1 MGRCGCFETGRGI
14 GLLPPA
20 EIKDNL
26 EMSFGARSLLALKR
40 KCILRIRLALKRHAS
55 TVISETAKL
64 LFYGSFCIMPGIVLA
79 KSL

>member
-1 MGRCGCFETGRGI
+1 LKQVVESAS
-14 GLLPPA
+14 PA
-20 EIKDNL
+20 EIKHNL
-26 EMSFGARSLLALKR
+26 EMSFGARSLPALGR
-40 KCILRIRLALKRHAS
+40 KCIRQTRVALKRHAS